1 MILKTKSLT
10 NKVKISETA
19 RVEIEI
25 QNKTAEQLSNP
36 IARIGIPGGLTPEPW
51 QLKELVEKN
60 IVDYYEIFDSELVL
74 YFRKL
79 ESKETRKV
87 NIDLKA
93 IIPGTYK
100 GVASSVYLYYE
111 NEHKNWSSGLEIE
124 VLN

>member
-1 MILKTKSLT
+1 
-10 NKVKISETA
+10 VKISETA